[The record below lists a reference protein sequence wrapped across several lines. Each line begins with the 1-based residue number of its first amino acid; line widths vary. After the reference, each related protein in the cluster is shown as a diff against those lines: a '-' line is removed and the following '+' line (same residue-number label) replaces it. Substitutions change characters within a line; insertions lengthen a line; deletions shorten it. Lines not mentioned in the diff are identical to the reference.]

1 MELLRAKEQ
10 FDILVVG
17 AGLAGCRKLI
27 QRREKGASS
36 FFRKALLRIQLLSSN
51 GYFALFMYSRLER

>member
-17 AGLAGCRKLI
+17 AGLAGIRA
-27 QRREKGASS
+27 ASS